1 MFKSANDFSIHI
13 ESLATQKQSSYIEA
27 ILEYCEGNEI
37 EPEELSEMISQSLKD
52 KLAVTP
58 IADVRDVTDAIRELE
73 DRILKQ
79 TSATRTAKNREEMYS
94 KEGLAKS
101 IKDDKER
108 LSLRGAMMKKYFDS

>member
-1 MFKSANDFSIHI
+1 MKGKISIWDA
-13 ESLATQKQSSYIEA
+13 LAVVDDI
-27 ILEYCEGNEI
+27 ILTNRIKEYYA
-37 EPEELSEMISQSLKD
+37 LKD
-52 KLAVTP
+52 KLSVTP

-94 KEGLAKS
+94 KEGLAKA

>member
-1 MFKSANDFSIHI
+1 MKGKISIWDA
-13 ESLATQKQSSYIEA
+13 LAVVDDI
-27 ILEYCEGNEI
+27 ILTNRIKEYYA
-37 EPEELSEMISQSLKD
+37 LKD

-58 IADVRDVTDAIRELE
+58 ITDVRDITDAIRELE

-94 KEGLAKS
+94 KEGLAKA

>member
-1 MFKSANDFSIHI
+1 MKGKISIWDA
-13 ESLATQKQSSYIEA
+13 LAVVDDI
-27 ILEYCEGNEI
+27 ILTNRIKEYYA
-37 EPEELSEMISQSLKD
+37 LKD

-94 KEGLAKS
+94 KEGLAKA

>member
-1 MFKSANDFSIHI
+1 MKGKISIWDA
-13 ESLATQKQSSYIEA
+13 LAVVDDI
-27 ILEYCEGNEI
+27 ILTNRIKEYYA
-37 EPEELSEMISQSLKD
+37 LKD

>member
-1 MFKSANDFSIHI
+1 MKGKISIWDA
-13 ESLATQKQSSYIEA
+13 LAVVDDI
-27 ILEYCEGNEI
+27 ILTNRIKEYYA
-37 EPEELSEMISQSLKD
+37 LKD
-52 KLAVTP
+52 KLAVTL
-58 IADVRDVTDAIRELE
+58 IADVSDVTDAIRELE

>member
-1 MFKSANDFSIHI
+1 MKGKISIWDA
-13 ESLATQKQSSYIEA
+13 LAVVDDI
-27 ILEYCEGNEI
+27 ILTNRIKEYYA
-37 EPEELSEMISQSLKD
+37 LKD

-58 IADVRDVTDAIRELE
+58 ITDVRDITDAIRELE

-79 TSATRTAKNREEMYS
+79 TSATRTAKNRDEMYS
-94 KEGLAKS
+94 KEGLAKA

>member
-1 MFKSANDFSIHI
+1 MKGKISIWDA
-13 ESLATQKQSSYIEA
+13 LAVVDDI
-27 ILEYCEGNEI
+27 ILTNRIKEYYA
-37 EPEELSEMISQSLKD
+37 LKD

-94 KEGLAKS
+94 KEVLAKS